1 MTSSTQPT
9 HSTAT
14 AFAPGHITGFFV
26 ICEDENP
33 ARMGSLGCGLTL
45 GSGVTTHVAVGGS
58 DDPPCR
64 TCPTVESVVSRLAT
78 PPCPIHS
85 RSAIPIGAGFGASGA
100 GALSA
105 AFALNYAFSLNLTTD
120 QLIEVAHIAEVEN
133 RTGLGDVVAQS
144 LGGVVIRRT
153 PGASGRLNRIPADGR
168 KVFWVVFDKISTKE
182 VLNDPGAAER
192 INATGIESLR
202 ESLKNPTIENFMLQ
216 SKRFAVGTGLMSDS
230 VSDAVDAVEAA
241 GGMASQAMLGDSV
254 FAVDCSGAGGCA
266 GDGVGDATD
275 AVEAA
280 LAEFGSV
287 GKSRIDFKG
296 ARLI

>member
-1 MTSSTQPT
+1 
-9 HSTAT
+9 
-14 AFAPGHITGFFV
+14 
-26 ICEDENP
+26 
-33 ARMGSLGCGLTL
+33 MGSLGCGLTL
-45 GSGVTTHVAVGGS
+45 GSGVTTHVEVGGS
-58 DDPPCR
+58 DDPPCSTCP

-78 PPCPIHS
+78 PPCSIHS

-105 AFALNYAFSLNLTTD
+105 AFALNYAFSLNLTKD
-120 QLIEVAHIAEVEN
+120 QLTEVAHIAEVEN

-144 LGGVVIRRT
+144 LGGVVIRHT

-168 KVFWVVFDKISTKE
+168 KVFWVVFDKILTME
-182 VLNDPGAAER
+182 VLNDPGVAER

-202 ESLKNPTIENFMLQ
+202 ELLKNPTIENFMHQ

-254 FAVDCSGAGGCA
+254 FAIDCSGASGCGG
-266 GDGVGDATD
+266 GGGGVGDAI
-275 AVEAA
+275 EAA

>member
-1 MTSSTQPT
+1 
-9 HSTAT
+9 
-14 AFAPGHITGFFV
+14 
-26 ICEDENP
+26 
-33 ARMGSLGCGLTL
+33 MGSLGCGLTL
-45 GSGVTTHVAVGGS
+45 SSGVTTHVEVGGS
-58 DDPPCR
+58 DDPPCPTCR

-78 PPCPIHS
+78 PPCSIHS

-144 LGGVVIRRT
+144 LGGVVIRHT

-192 INATGIESLR
+192 INATGIKSLR
-202 ESLKNPTIENFMLQ
+202 ELLKNPMIENFMLQ

-241 GGMASQAMLGDSV
+241 GGMASQVMLGDSV
-254 FAVDCSGAGGCA
+254 FAIGCSGAGGCVGDGV

-275 AVEAA
+275 AIEAA
-280 LAEFGSV
+280 LSEFGSV